1 MKAAGKIRSYG
12 TLSFYIGS
20 EYLFSFLVAF
30 LFFFAIFFV
39 NQLLLLAEEI
49 LAKDVDFFDV
59 LLLIIYSLPAIVSF
73 TFPFAS
79 LVGGLMAIGRLASDN
94 EILAFRASGIP
105 YRRLLYPLIVLGL
118 AFSLFSFA
126 MGDYFLPRGTLSF
139 GKLYREILYSNP
151 ALELEAN
158 SVKQYQDT
166 TLVTGDIQAGTIRD
180 LVIFDTTDDGEQRVI
195 TAKTATLRESGDQSG
210 VIGLTLTDVFGHS
223 VPAKRKDS
231 YSYFEAEEM
240 VYNILLRDI
249 SYSIGSLTPREMSS
263 LDVYREIQQKE
274 AALNERKR
282 EHALRVQQERY
293 TLLQNYYAASRQGGP
308 NSYQQQLR
316 QRFTRYQQLQ
326 NQKFSSK
333 SLQIHRLELYK
344 KMAIPFGCLAF
355 VFFFFPAGTFSKKS
369 GRSVGFGIG
378 LIVSVLYWAMLFA
391 GQTLGLRMDF
401 SPAAAMWLPNLLIIL
416 IGTIL
421 YRIRLS
427 R

>member
-1 MKAAGKIRSYG
+1 MNATSHSRRYRII
-12 TLSFYIGS
+12 SFYIGS
-20 EYLFSFLVAF
+20 EYLFSFFVAF

-49 LAKDVDFFDV
+49 LAKDVDFVDV
-59 LLLIIYSLPAIVSF
+59 ALLVIYSLPAIVSF

-79 LVGGLMAIGRLASDN
+79 LVGGLMAIGRLASDS
-94 EILAFRASGIP
+94 EILAFRASAIP

-118 AFSLFSFA
+118 LFSLFSFA

-158 SVKQYQDT
+158 SVKEYQDT
-166 TLVTGDIQAGTIRD
+166 TLITGDIYGGIIYD
-180 LVIFDTTDDGEQRVI
+180 LVIFDTNDRGERRVI
-195 TAKTATLRESGDQSG
+195 MADNAQLRKNMEQSG
-210 VIGLTLTDVFGHS
+210 VIGLTLHNVFGHV
-223 VPAKRKDS
+223 VPAKRTDT
-231 YSYFEAEEM
+231 YNYFEAEEM

-263 LDVYREIQQKE
+263 IDVYNEILKKESALTTRREDHSQKLEQQ
-274 AALNERKR
+274 
-282 EHALRVQQERY
+282 RY
-293 TLLQNYYAASRQGGP
+293 GLYHRYYNNTKSLTNDGP
-308 NSYQQQLR
+308 SQDLEQY
-316 QRFTRYQQLQ
+316 FTRYTQ
-326 NQKFSSK
+326 NQEQKIFSK
-333 SLQIHRLELYK
+333 SLQIHRLEFYK
-344 KMAIPFGCLAF
+344 KLAIPFGCLAF

-401 SPAAAMWLPNLLIIL
+401 SPLAAMWLPNAIIVI
-416 IGTIL
+416 IGVVL
-421 YRIRLS
+421 YHMRLS

>member
-1 MKAAGKIRSYG
+1 MSATRYSRSYRKI
-12 TLSFYIGS
+12 SVYIGS

-49 LAKDVDFFDV
+49 LAKDVKLIDV
-59 LLLIIYSLPAIVSF
+59 ALLVIYSLPAIISF

-79 LVGGLMAIGRLASDN
+79 LVGGLMAIGRLASDS

-105 YRRLLYPLIVLGL
+105 YRRLLYPLLVLGL
-118 AFSLFSFA
+118 LFSVFSFT

-151 ALELEAN
+151 ALELEPN
-158 SVKQYQDT
+158 SVKEYQDT
-166 TLVTGDIQAGTIRD
+166 TLVTGDIYSGIIND
-180 LVIFDTTDDGEQRVI
+180 LVIFDTNDEGEKRVI
-195 TAKTATLRESGDQSG
+195 LAESAELRESTEQSG
-210 VIGLTLTDVFGHS
+210 VIGLTLQNVFGHV
-223 VPAKRKDS
+223 VPSKRTDT
-231 YSYFEAEEM
+231 YNYFEAEEM

-263 LDVYREIQQKE
+263 IDVYREIQEKE
-274 AALNERKR
+274 AALNHQKR
-282 EHALRVQQERY
+282 EHNIELQQHRFALLHSYTSFSSTSKGSSKRELEQLFRKYRQEKE
-293 TLLQNYYAASRQGGP
+293 
-308 NSYQQQLR
+308 
-316 QRFTRYQQLQ
+316 QRIF
-326 NQKFSSK
+326 SK
-333 SLQIHRLELYK
+333 SLQIHRLELFK
-344 KMAIPFGCLAF
+344 KMSIPFGCLAF

-401 SPAAAMWLPNLLIIL
+401 SPFAAMWLPNVIIII
-416 IGTIL
+416 IGIFL
-421 YRIRLS
+421 YRMRLS